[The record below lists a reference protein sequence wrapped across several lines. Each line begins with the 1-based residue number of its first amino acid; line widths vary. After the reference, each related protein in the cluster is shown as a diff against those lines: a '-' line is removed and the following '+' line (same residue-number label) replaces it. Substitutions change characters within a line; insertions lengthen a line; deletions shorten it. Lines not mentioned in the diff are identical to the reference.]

1 MQRARNPGHATDR
14 RVDHAVVRHSG
25 VTDKLA
31 SRVVVY
37 RAAENKAKQILRRMG
52 ETRYSAADVK
62 LDPAAGPGDRQP
74 DAAARKHLVD
84 FEPPSVGAH
93 GERAAARGRPTPP
106 GRRLRR
112 RRRPRPGR
120 ARPSRPRAASSGR
133 AIPR

>member
-84 FEPPSVGAH
+84 FEPPSVGAMEK
-93 GERAAARGRPTPP
+93 GGGARTTNAARSSSPAQAPAQARPRAAE
-106 GRRLRR
+106 
-112 RRRPRPGR
+112 
-120 ARPSRPRAASSGR
+120 PSRAASSGQSR
-133 AIPR
+133 